1 MTAGFSHRKSA
12 KTSTKDTKK
21 KSAMDELLE
30 ATNIVCTLNYALD
43 NIDHLTESEML
54 DVLEAL
60 ENSKVSRDAQVKIV
74 VQTFVTR
81 VEELNPPKTS
91 KLNEVFVLL
100 AA

>member
-1 MTAGFSHRKSA
+1 MTAGFTHHKS
-12 KTSTKDTKK
+12 KTVVRK

-43 NIDHLTESEML
+43 NLDSLSESDIK

-60 ENSKVSRDAQVKIV
+60 ENSKSSRDAQVKEV
-74 VQTFVTR
+74 VQTFVTK
-81 VEELNPPKTS
+81 VEELNPPKDS
-91 KLNEVFVLL
+91 KLSEVFVLL